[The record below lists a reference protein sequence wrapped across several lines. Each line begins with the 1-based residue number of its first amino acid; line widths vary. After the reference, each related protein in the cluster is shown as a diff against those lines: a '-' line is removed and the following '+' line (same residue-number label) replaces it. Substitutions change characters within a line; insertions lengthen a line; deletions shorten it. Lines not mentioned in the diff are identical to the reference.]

1 MAFSAVPSRWRF
13 TPTGG
18 SRASEFASRR
28 DDDDELPLDFDPAGQ
43 TIDVHQ
49 AGTTFLSTTVSSPAP
64 AGSWEAVTTEV
75 ALVSSGADP
84 RAHGT
89 AQFEQSVDCRTHF
102 SVEVEDAPLGDYQLL
117 VGGVPRGTIT
127 VFIASNRKAKDE
139 IEFSSDLDE
148 RGDLRLD
155 FDPRGQDIEIRHDA
169 TVLLHVAFPG

>member
-1 MAFSAVPSRWRF
+1 
-13 TPTGG
+13 
-18 SRASEFASRR
+18 
-28 DDDDELPLDFDPAGQ
+28 
-43 TIDVHQ
+43 
-49 AGTTFLSTTVSSPAP
+49 VSSAP
-64 AGSWEAVTTEV
+64 
-75 ALVSSGADP
+75 DP

-89 AQFEQSVDCRTHF
+89 AQFEQSVDCRTT
-102 SVEVEDAPLGDYQLL
+102 SPWRSRSAPLADYQLL
-117 VGGVPRGTIT
+117 VGECPRGTIT